1 MDSADVKGVFCNM
14 LFSFKDISAGWQKR
28 QRLLLVITAWIGWR
42 LAMAG
47 GDWAQAGDTIYFKDG
62 MRTVCEGNALEKGD
76 EVHCEYDGGLLVY
89 RKSDVAR
96 LEKGRSIEPEL
107 DAKKV
112 EEAAPPTAPATP
124 SMPAPT
130 PQAASP
136 VSPRPVSSSKPEGIA
151 FYDPRRPQK
160 YWTSETRRHDTFREA
175 VLALSEE
182 FNRPASWIEEN
193 LGDSNDLSDVRET
206 LAMRISESAAASAN
220 PAAAPEA
227 AIEFYN
233 PRRAPKYMTG
243 PDARHDSF
251 QEAVDALARDFD
263 QPADWVEQNMGD
275 SNDVNQIRQ
284 NLKKSAQEAG
294 TAR

>member
-1 MDSADVKGVFCNM
+1 MF
-14 LFSFKDISAGWQKR
+14 FSLKDISAGWRKM
-28 QRLLLVITAWIGWR
+28 QRRLLVITARIGW
-42 LAMAG
+42 LVAMAG
-47 GDWAQAGDTIYFKDG
+47 ADWVEAGDTIYFKDG
-62 MRTVCEGNALEKGD
+62 MRTVCEANALEKGD

-96 LEKGRSIEPEL
+96 IEKGRSVEPEL
-107 DAKKV
+107 DAQNV
-112 EEAAPPTAPATP
+112 QEAAPPPARVTP

-130 PQAASP
+130 PQIVSP
-136 VSPRPVSSSKPEGIA
+136 VSPPPMSSSKPRGIA

-160 YWTSETRRHDTFREA
+160 YWTSETRRHDTFRDA

-193 LGDSNDLSDVRET
+193 MGDSNDLSDVRAS
-206 LAMRISESAAASAN
+206 LAMRISESSAASAN

-233 PRRAPKYMTG
+233 PRRAPRYMTG

-275 SNDVNQIRQ
+275 SNDVNQIRR
-284 NLKKSAQEAG
+284 NLEKSAQEAAM
-294 TAR
+294 AR